1 MHNLEKTNDY
11 TLLLKQVEAL
21 IQDEPDYI
29 ANMANVASFIYHM
42 IADLNWTGFYL
53 LKEDDLVLGP
63 FNGLPACTRIRLGKG
78 VCGTAAERKQVLNVD
93 DVHLFEGHIAC
104 DSASESELVIPVIV
118 RGKVI
123 AVMDIDSPIKN
134 RFDLELEE
142 FMIEVVNLLIRKW
155 A

>member
-29 ANMANVASFIYHM
+29 ANIANVASFVYHM
-42 IADLNWTGFYL
+42 IPDLNWTGFYL

-118 RGKVI
+118 HGKVI